1 MRNTIYRTMGTHAVR
16 LAFDGFPTAFR
27 RAIEAASTARGI
39 ADESA
44 PIVTLVPLGDDPD
57 DCERIRRLSSA
68 GTVLALI
75 DPLDA
80 RGLRHAIAHGV
91 ACVDLQAEPDE
102 VVAAAAAAAHGTL
115 ALPVALLRSIV
126 EADPHTAPLIGPEE
140 RDWLI
145 ALSHGTTVVRLADDF
160 GYSERAMFRRLADLY
175 VRLGATNRDE
185 AVIAAQRAG
194 LLAAD

>member
-1 MRNTIYRTMGTHAVR
+1 M
-16 LAFDGFPTAFR
+16 
-27 RAIEAASTARGI
+27 
-39 ADESA
+39 
-44 PIVTLVPLGDDPD
+44 
-57 DCERIRRLSSA
+57 
-68 GTVLALI
+68 
-75 DPLDA
+75 
-80 RGLRHAIAHGV
+80 
-91 ACVDLQAEPDE
+91 
-102 VVAAAAAAAHGTL
+102 
-115 ALPVALLRSIV
+115 ALLRSIV